1 MEDITKVQTKEQQI
15 RLATRIAIPVLLE
28 NLLMTLVSIVDT
40 AMVGSIGAYATT
52 AVALITSPGWLVN
65 ATVQGFNAGCSVLV
79 AHRVGA
85 GDWEGARRGARE
97 SMKIG
102 LFLGLFFFSVFELLS
117 VKIPVWMGG
126 AEDICPIST
135 TYIRIIAL
143 GYPLYIMGLAT
154 CGAIRGAGDTSTP
167 MKITALANLL
177 NIIFNFLLIYPS
189 REIVLGPVR
198 FMMWGAGWGVTGA
211 AVATG
216 FSTAVSGVTALVI
229 MLRRKNGLYIR
240 LAESFRLI
248 RSDMRE
254 ILEVALPTAGE
265 RLTINFGQ
273 VMYIRIISSL
283 GSVML
288 AAHHIAITAEAI
300 SYNPGY
306 GYQAAGTTLTG
317 QSIGAK
323 NEKLAHS
330 YGAIIIWSGV
340 AVMFVTGALLVILA
354 RPFVSLFTPD
364 PDVTEYAAMAERIAG
379 VAQPF
384 FALSIVGSGVLRGLG
399 DAKITI
405 PIAMLCMWAI
415 RLPLALLFVLVFHL
429 GLRGAW
435 YALLI
440 DLVLRGIVTLWRFYS
455 GRWKTFH
462 SWITEE

>member
-1 MEDITKVQTKEQQI
+1 
-15 RLATRIAIPVLLE
+15 
-28 NLLMTLVSIVDT
+28 
-40 AMVGSIGAYATT
+40 
-52 AVALITSPGWLVN
+52 
-65 ATVQGFNAGCSVLV
+65 
-79 AHRVGA
+79 
-85 GDWEGARRGARE
+85 
-97 SMKIG
+97 
-102 LFLGLFFFSVFELLS
+102 
-117 VKIPVWMGG
+117 
-126 AEDICPIST
+126 
-135 TYIRIIAL
+135 
-143 GYPLYIMGLAT
+143 
-154 CGAIRGAGDTSTP
+154 

-317 QSIGAK
+317 QSIGAR

-399 DAKITI
+399 DAKITV